1 MTAEDSATGK
11 KASSWCRSSAPPST
25 DLNFT
30 LALALVAVVL
40 TQYFGVKAQKLGY
53 FKKFFDFSGFK
64 QGAFMGV
71 IMVFVG
77 LLELIVGVRPHH
89 LVQLPSLRQYLCG

>member
-1 MTAEDSATGK
+1 MILVPFF
-11 KASSWCRSSAPPST
+11 RAPAT

-40 TQYFGVKAQKLGY
+40 AQYFGFKAQKMGY
-53 FKKFFDFSGFK
+53 LKKFFDFSGFK

-71 IMVFVG
+71 I
-77 LLELIVGVRPHH
+77 R
-89 LVQLPSLRQYLCG
+89 YLSACWN